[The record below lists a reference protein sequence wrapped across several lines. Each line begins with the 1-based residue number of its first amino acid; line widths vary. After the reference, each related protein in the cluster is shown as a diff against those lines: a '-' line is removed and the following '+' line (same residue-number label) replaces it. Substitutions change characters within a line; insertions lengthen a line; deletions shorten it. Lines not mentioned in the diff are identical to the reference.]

1 MAIIEEPLVQAI
13 ERLRAQHNDDADYE
27 AKSCATTLS
36 KSVWESVSAFANT
49 DGGTLLLGVDENKN
63 FTVPPQFDADKTINQ
78 FVDGMGDG
86 SKDGAK
92 VVSPP
97 PYSIHRDTLDG
108 AQMVSVQ
115 VHENDAAHKPCYVK
129 SKSVSTGSYKRQDD
143 KDILLSPTE
152 LFEMQNVYK
161 PSEADRA
168 PITDADRGD
177 LDDATVAAII
187 DAHRDTKALRGAHS
201 EMQQL
206 ERLNILDKKGHVR
219 LAGVLIAGAYPQQFF
234 PRLYVDVAVHP
245 GINKSQDGEVRF
257 LDRVQCDGR
266 LAGVLI
272 AGAYPQ
278 QFFPRLYVDVAV
290 HPGINKSQDGE
301 VRFLD
306 RVQCDG
312 RLQEMVDDAVKAVLR
327 NLRTYSLIEG
337 TGRRDVPEIPTTVLR
352 EAIANAVV
360 HREYDALFRNDPVNI
375 DIYSNRVE
383 ISSPGG
389 LWGGKTLQNLAN
401 GVSRCRNATLMQL
414 LQKTPLIRGDNDGS
428 AVEGQGSGLWGG
440 KTLQNL
446 ANGVSRCRNATL
458 MQLLQKTPL
467 IRGDND
473 GSAVEGQGSGIQ
485 FMINRMKELSLA
497 QPDFQPTFDR
507 FRVIL
512 YRGGAELAMNQQW
525 VRSHVGHDLPGRE
538 SSVLHTV
545 RALGRTSVH
554 DIRDRLGYDSDDIR
568 AMLATLVEAGLIR
581 QVSTDVYEPLE
592 TPTIANTGDVPTPP
606 AAALSSRQAIID
618 AIPTSG
624 TISAR
629 DIAESTG
636 KSLPT
641 VRRILHELVD
651 DGTITAIG
659 KKQSRLRT
667 YTRAQTMD

>member
-152 LFEMQNVYK
+152 LFEMQNVYE
-161 PSEADRA
+161 PSEADRT

-187 DAHRDTKALRGAHS
+187 DAHRDTKALRGAQS
-201 EMQQL
+201 EAQQL
-206 ERLNILDKKGHVR
+206 ERLNILDKDGHVR
-219 LAGVLIAGAYPQQFF
+219 LAGLLIAGIYPQQFF

-257 LDRVQCDGR
+257 LDRVQCDG
-266 LAGVLI
+266 G
-272 AGAYPQ
+272 
-278 QFFPRLYVDVAV
+278 
-290 HPGINKSQDGE
+290 
-301 VRFLD
+301 
-306 RVQCDG
+306 
-312 RLQEMVDDAVKAVLR
+312 LQEMVDDAFNSVLR
-327 NLRTYSLIEG
+327 DLRTYSLIEG

-383 ISSPGG
+383 ISSPR
-389 LWGGKTLQNLAN
+389 
-401 GVSRCRNATLMQL
+401 S
-414 LQKTPLIRGDNDGS
+414 
-428 AVEGQGSGLWGG
+428 LWGG

-545 RALGRTSVH
+545 RALGRASVH

>member
-27 AKSCATTLS
+27 AKSCAMTLS

-97 PYSIHRDTLDG
+97 PYSIHLDTLDG

-129 SKSVSTGSYKRQDD
+129 TKSVSTGSYKRQDD

-266 LAGVLI
+266 L
-272 AGAYPQ
+272 
-278 QFFPRLYVDVAV
+278 
-290 HPGINKSQDGE
+290 
-301 VRFLD
+301 
-306 RVQCDG
+306 
-312 RLQEMVDDAVKAVLR
+312 QEMVDDAVKAVLR

-383 ISSPGG
+383 ISSPG
-389 LWGGKTLQNLAN
+389 
-401 GVSRCRNATLMQL
+401 
-414 LQKTPLIRGDNDGS
+414 
-428 AVEGQGSGLWGG
+428 GLWGG

>member
-78 FVDGMGDG
+78 FVNGMGDG

-129 SKSVSTGSYKRQDD
+129 TKSVSTGSYKRQDD

-266 LAGVLI
+266 L
-272 AGAYPQ
+272 
-278 QFFPRLYVDVAV
+278 
-290 HPGINKSQDGE
+290 
-301 VRFLD
+301 
-306 RVQCDG
+306 
-312 RLQEMVDDAVKAVLR
+312 QEMVDDAVKAVLR

-383 ISSPGG
+383 ISSPG
-389 LWGGKTLQNLAN
+389 
-401 GVSRCRNATLMQL
+401 
-414 LQKTPLIRGDNDGS
+414 
-428 AVEGQGSGLWGG
+428 GLWGG

-667 YTRAQTMD
+667 YTRNS

>member
-27 AKSCATTLS
+27 AKSCAMTLS

-49 DGGTLLLGVDENKN
+49 DGGTLLLGVDENEN

-266 LAGVLI
+266 L
-272 AGAYPQ
+272 
-278 QFFPRLYVDVAV
+278 
-290 HPGINKSQDGE
+290 
-301 VRFLD
+301 
-306 RVQCDG
+306 
-312 RLQEMVDDAVKAVLR
+312 QEMVDDAVKAVLR

-383 ISSPGG
+383 ISSPG
-389 LWGGKTLQNLAN
+389 
-401 GVSRCRNATLMQL
+401 
-414 LQKTPLIRGDNDGS
+414 
-428 AVEGQGSGLWGG
+428 GLWGG

>member
-27 AKSCATTLS
+27 AKSCAMTLS

-86 SKDGAK
+86 SKDDAK

-129 SKSVSTGSYKRQDD
+129 TKSVSTGSYKRQDD

-152 LFEMQNVYK
+152 LFEMQNVYE
-161 PSEADRA
+161 PSEADRT

-206 ERLNILDKKGHVR
+206 ERLNILDKKGHV
-219 LAGVLIAGAYPQQFF
+219 
-234 PRLYVDVAVHP
+234 
-245 GINKSQDGEVRF
+245 
-257 LDRVQCDGR
+257 R

-428 AVEGQGSGLWGG
+428 AVEGQGSG
-440 KTLQNL
+440 
-446 ANGVSRCRNATL
+446 
-458 MQLLQKTPL
+458 
-467 IRGDND
+467 
-473 GSAVEGQGSGIQ
+473 IQ

-545 RALGRTSVH
+545 RAFGRASVR

>member
-129 SKSVSTGSYKRQDD
+129 TKSVSTGSYKRQDD

-152 LFEMQNVYK
+152 LFEMQNVYE
-161 PSEADRA
+161 PSEADRT

-206 ERLNILDKKGHVR
+206 ERLNILDKEGHV
-219 LAGVLIAGAYPQQFF
+219 
-234 PRLYVDVAVHP
+234 
-245 GINKSQDGEVRF
+245 
-257 LDRVQCDGR
+257 R

-428 AVEGQGSGLWGG
+428 AVEGQGSG
-440 KTLQNL
+440 
-446 ANGVSRCRNATL
+446 
-458 MQLLQKTPL
+458 
-467 IRGDND
+467 
-473 GSAVEGQGSGIQ
+473 IQ

-525 VRSHVGHDLPGRE
+525 VRSHVGRDLPGRE

>member
-27 AKSCATTLS
+27 AKSCAMTLS

-49 DGGTLLLGVDENKN
+49 DGGTLLLGVDENEN

-129 SKSVSTGSYKRQDD
+129 TKSVSTGSYKRQDD

-152 LFEMQNVYK
+152 LFEMQNVYE
-161 PSEADRA
+161 PSEADRT

-206 ERLNILDKKGHVR
+206 ERLNILDKKGHV
-219 LAGVLIAGAYPQQFF
+219 
-234 PRLYVDVAVHP
+234 
-245 GINKSQDGEVRF
+245 
-257 LDRVQCDGR
+257 R

-428 AVEGQGSGLWGG
+428 AVEGQGSG
-440 KTLQNL
+440 
-446 ANGVSRCRNATL
+446 
-458 MQLLQKTPL
+458 
-467 IRGDND
+467 
-473 GSAVEGQGSGIQ
+473 IQ

-545 RALGRTSVH
+545 RALGRASVH

>member
-129 SKSVSTGSYKRQDD
+129 TKSVSTGSYKRQDD

-152 LFEMQNVYK
+152 LFEMQNVYE
-161 PSEADRA
+161 PSEADRT

-206 ERLNILDKKGHVR
+206 ERLNILDKEGHV
-219 LAGVLIAGAYPQQFF
+219 
-234 PRLYVDVAVHP
+234 
-245 GINKSQDGEVRF
+245 
-257 LDRVQCDGR
+257 R

-428 AVEGQGSGLWGG
+428 AVEGQGSG
-440 KTLQNL
+440 
-446 ANGVSRCRNATL
+446 
-458 MQLLQKTPL
+458 
-467 IRGDND
+467 
-473 GSAVEGQGSGIQ
+473 IQ

-592 TPTIANTGDVPTPP
+592 TPTIANTGDVLTPP

>member
-266 LAGVLI
+266 L
-272 AGAYPQ
+272 
-278 QFFPRLYVDVAV
+278 
-290 HPGINKSQDGE
+290 
-301 VRFLD
+301 
-306 RVQCDG
+306 
-312 RLQEMVDDAVKAVLR
+312 QEMVDDAVKAVLR

-352 EAIANAVV
+352 EAIANAVA

-414 LQKTPLIRGDNDGS
+414 LQKTPLIRGDNDG
-428 AVEGQGSGLWGG
+428 
-440 KTLQNL
+440 
-446 ANGVSRCRNATL
+446 
-458 MQLLQKTPL
+458 P
-467 IRGDND
+467 
-473 GSAVEGQGSGIQ
+473 AVEGQGSGIQ

>member
-49 DGGTLLLGVDENKN
+49 DGGTLLLGVDENEN

-78 FVDGMGDG
+78 FVDGMSDG

-266 LAGVLI
+266 L
-272 AGAYPQ
+272 
-278 QFFPRLYVDVAV
+278 
-290 HPGINKSQDGE
+290 
-301 VRFLD
+301 
-306 RVQCDG
+306 
-312 RLQEMVDDAVKAVLR
+312 QEMVDDAVKAVLR

-383 ISSPGG
+383 ISSPG
-389 LWGGKTLQNLAN
+389 
-401 GVSRCRNATLMQL
+401 
-414 LQKTPLIRGDNDGS
+414 
-428 AVEGQGSGLWGG
+428 GLWGG

-568 AMLATLVEAGLIR
+568 AMLATLVEAGLIK

>member
-108 AQMVSVQ
+108 AQMLSVQ

-129 SKSVSTGSYKRQDD
+129 TKSVSTGSYKRQDD

-152 LFEMQNVYK
+152 LFEMQNVYE
-161 PSEADRA
+161 PSEADRT

-206 ERLNILDKKGHVR
+206 ERLNILDKEGHV
-219 LAGVLIAGAYPQQFF
+219 
-234 PRLYVDVAVHP
+234 
-245 GINKSQDGEVRF
+245 
-257 LDRVQCDGR
+257 R

-428 AVEGQGSGLWGG
+428 AVEGQGSG
-440 KTLQNL
+440 
-446 ANGVSRCRNATL
+446 
-458 MQLLQKTPL
+458 
-467 IRGDND
+467 
-473 GSAVEGQGSGIQ
+473 IQ

-545 RALGRTSVH
+545 RALGRASVH

>member
-27 AKSCATTLS
+27 AKSCAMTLS

-129 SKSVSTGSYKRQDD
+129 TKSVSTGSYKRQDD

-206 ERLNILDKKGHVR
+206 ERLNILDKKGHV
-219 LAGVLIAGAYPQQFF
+219 
-234 PRLYVDVAVHP
+234 
-245 GINKSQDGEVRF
+245 
-257 LDRVQCDGR
+257 R

-428 AVEGQGSGLWGG
+428 AVEGQGSG
-440 KTLQNL
+440 
-446 ANGVSRCRNATL
+446 
-458 MQLLQKTPL
+458 
-467 IRGDND
+467 
-473 GSAVEGQGSGIQ
+473 IQ

-507 FRVIL
+507 FRVTL

>member
-266 LAGVLI
+266 L
-272 AGAYPQ
+272 
-278 QFFPRLYVDVAV
+278 
-290 HPGINKSQDGE
+290 
-301 VRFLD
+301 
-306 RVQCDG
+306 
-312 RLQEMVDDAVKAVLR
+312 QEMVDDAVKAVLR

-383 ISSPGG
+383 ISSPG
-389 LWGGKTLQNLAN
+389 
-401 GVSRCRNATLMQL
+401 
-414 LQKTPLIRGDNDGS
+414 
-428 AVEGQGSGLWGG
+428 GLWGG

-581 QVSTDVYEPLE
+581 QVPTDVYEPLE

>member
-27 AKSCATTLS
+27 AKSCAMTLS

-152 LFEMQNVYK
+152 LFEMQNVYE

-206 ERLNILDKKGHVR
+206 ERLNILDKEGHVR
-219 LAGVLIAGAYPQQFF
+219 LT
-234 PRLYVDVAVHP
+234 
-245 GINKSQDGEVRF
+245 
-257 LDRVQCDGR
+257 
-266 LAGVLI
+266 GVLI

-428 AVEGQGSGLWGG
+428 AVEGQGSG
-440 KTLQNL
+440 
-446 ANGVSRCRNATL
+446 
-458 MQLLQKTPL
+458 
-467 IRGDND
+467 
-473 GSAVEGQGSGIQ
+473 IQ

-545 RALGRTSVH
+545 RALGRASVH

>member
-78 FVDGMGDG
+78 FVDGMGDD

-266 LAGVLI
+266 L
-272 AGAYPQ
+272 
-278 QFFPRLYVDVAV
+278 
-290 HPGINKSQDGE
+290 
-301 VRFLD
+301 
-306 RVQCDG
+306 
-312 RLQEMVDDAVKAVLR
+312 QEMVDDAVKAVLR

-383 ISSPGG
+383 ISSPG
-389 LWGGKTLQNLAN
+389 
-401 GVSRCRNATLMQL
+401 
-414 LQKTPLIRGDNDGS
+414 
-428 AVEGQGSGLWGG
+428 GLWGG

>member
-152 LFEMQNVYK
+152 LFEMQNVYE
-161 PSEADRA
+161 PSEADRT

-206 ERLNILDKKGHVR
+206 ERLNILDKKGHV
-219 LAGVLIAGAYPQQFF
+219 
-234 PRLYVDVAVHP
+234 
-245 GINKSQDGEVRF
+245 
-257 LDRVQCDGR
+257 R

-383 ISSPGG
+383 ISSPG
-389 LWGGKTLQNLAN
+389 
-401 GVSRCRNATLMQL
+401 
-414 LQKTPLIRGDNDGS
+414 
-428 AVEGQGSGLWGG
+428 GLWGG

>member
-27 AKSCATTLS
+27 AKSCAMTLS

-63 FTVPPQFDADKTINQ
+63 FTVPSQFDADKTINQ

-129 SKSVSTGSYKRQDD
+129 TKSVSTGSYKRQDD
-143 KDILLSPTE
+143 KDILLSPAE
-152 LFEMQNVYK
+152 LFEMQNVYE
-161 PSEADRA
+161 PSEADRT

-206 ERLNILDKKGHVR
+206 ERLNILDKKGHV
-219 LAGVLIAGAYPQQFF
+219 
-234 PRLYVDVAVHP
+234 
-245 GINKSQDGEVRF
+245 
-257 LDRVQCDGR
+257 R

-428 AVEGQGSGLWGG
+428 AVEGQGSG
-440 KTLQNL
+440 
-446 ANGVSRCRNATL
+446 
-458 MQLLQKTPL
+458 
-467 IRGDND
+467 
-473 GSAVEGQGSGIQ
+473 IQ

-545 RALGRTSVH
+545 RALGRASVH

-641 VRRILHELVD
+641 VRRILRELVD

-659 KKQSRLRT
+659 KRQSRLRT
-667 YTRAQTMD
+667 YTRNS

>member
-27 AKSCATTLS
+27 AKSCAMTLS

-49 DGGTLLLGVDENKN
+49 DGGTLLLGVDENEN

-129 SKSVSTGSYKRQDD
+129 TKSVSTGSYKRQDD

-152 LFEMQNVYK
+152 LFEMQNVYE
-161 PSEADRA
+161 PSEADRT

-266 LAGVLI
+266 L
-272 AGAYPQ
+272 
-278 QFFPRLYVDVAV
+278 
-290 HPGINKSQDGE
+290 
-301 VRFLD
+301 
-306 RVQCDG
+306 
-312 RLQEMVDDAVKAVLR
+312 QEMVDDAVKAVLR
-327 NLRTYSLIEG
+327 KLRTYSLIEG

-383 ISSPGG
+383 ISSPG
-389 LWGGKTLQNLAN
+389 
-401 GVSRCRNATLMQL
+401 
-414 LQKTPLIRGDNDGS
+414 
-428 AVEGQGSGLWGG
+428 GLWGG

-592 TPTIANTGDVPTPP
+592 TPTIANTGDVPTPL

>member
-206 ERLNILDKKGHVR
+206 ERLNILDKEGHVR
-219 LAGVLIAGAYPQQFF
+219 LT
-234 PRLYVDVAVHP
+234 
-245 GINKSQDGEVRF
+245 
-257 LDRVQCDGR
+257 
-266 LAGVLI
+266 GVLI

-428 AVEGQGSGLWGG
+428 AVEGQGSG
-440 KTLQNL
+440 
-446 ANGVSRCRNATL
+446 
-458 MQLLQKTPL
+458 
-467 IRGDND
+467 
-473 GSAVEGQGSGIQ
+473 IQ

-525 VRSHVGHDLPGRE
+525 VRSHVGHDLPSRE

-545 RALGRTSVH
+545 RALGRASVH

-568 AMLATLVEAGLIR
+568 AMLATLMEAGLIR

>member
-115 VHENDAAHKPCYVK
+115 VHENDAAHKPCYMK

-152 LFEMQNVYK
+152 LFEMQNVYE

-206 ERLNILDKKGHVR
+206 ERLNILDKEGHVR
-219 LAGVLIAGAYPQQFF
+219 LT
-234 PRLYVDVAVHP
+234 
-245 GINKSQDGEVRF
+245 
-257 LDRVQCDGR
+257 
-266 LAGVLI
+266 GVLI

-360 HREYDALFRNDPVNI
+360 HREYDTLFRNDPVNI

-401 GVSRCRNATLMQL
+401 GVSRCRNATL
-414 LQKTPLIRGDNDGS
+414 
-428 AVEGQGSGLWGG
+428 V
-440 KTLQNL
+440 
-446 ANGVSRCRNATL
+446 
-458 MQLLQKTPL
+458 QLLQKTPL

-636 KSLPT
+636 KSLQT
-641 VRRILHELVD
+641 VRRILRELVD

>member
-266 LAGVLI
+266 L
-272 AGAYPQ
+272 
-278 QFFPRLYVDVAV
+278 
-290 HPGINKSQDGE
+290 
-301 VRFLD
+301 
-306 RVQCDG
+306 
-312 RLQEMVDDAVKAVLR
+312 QEMVDDAVKAVLR

-383 ISSPGG
+383 ISSPG
-389 LWGGKTLQNLAN
+389 
-401 GVSRCRNATLMQL
+401 
-414 LQKTPLIRGDNDGS
+414 
-428 AVEGQGSGLWGG
+428 GLWGG

-606 AAALSSRQAIID
+606 AASLSSRQAIID

>member
-27 AKSCATTLS
+27 AKSCAMTLS
-36 KSVWESVSAFANT
+36 KSVWESVSAFADT

-129 SKSVSTGSYKRQDD
+129 TKSVSTGSYKRQDD

-152 LFEMQNVYK
+152 LFEMQNVYE
-161 PSEADRA
+161 PSEADRT

-206 ERLNILDKKGHVR
+206 ERLNILDKEGHV
-219 LAGVLIAGAYPQQFF
+219 
-234 PRLYVDVAVHP
+234 
-245 GINKSQDGEVRF
+245 
-257 LDRVQCDGR
+257 R

-312 RLQEMVDDAVKAVLR
+312 RLQEMVDDAVKGVLR

-383 ISSPGG
+383 ISSPG
-389 LWGGKTLQNLAN
+389 
-401 GVSRCRNATLMQL
+401 
-414 LQKTPLIRGDNDGS
+414 
-428 AVEGQGSGLWGG
+428 GLWGG

-545 RALGRTSVH
+545 RALGRASVH

-581 QVSTDVYEPLE
+581 QVSTNVYEPLE

>member
-266 LAGVLI
+266 L
-272 AGAYPQ
+272 
-278 QFFPRLYVDVAV
+278 
-290 HPGINKSQDGE
+290 
-301 VRFLD
+301 
-306 RVQCDG
+306 
-312 RLQEMVDDAVKAVLR
+312 QEMVDDAVKAVLR

-383 ISSPGG
+383 ISSPG
-389 LWGGKTLQNLAN
+389 
-401 GVSRCRNATLMQL
+401 
-414 LQKTPLIRGDNDGS
+414 
-428 AVEGQGSGLWGG
+428 GLWGG

-568 AMLATLVEAGLIR
+568 AMLATLLEAGLIR

>member
-27 AKSCATTLS
+27 AKSCAMTLS

-129 SKSVSTGSYKRQDD
+129 TKSVSTGSYKRQDD

-152 LFEMQNVYK
+152 LFEMQNVYE
-161 PSEADRA
+161 PSEADRT

-177 LDDATVAAII
+177 LDNATVAAII

-206 ERLNILDKKGHVR
+206 ERLNILDKEGHV
-219 LAGVLIAGAYPQQFF
+219 
-234 PRLYVDVAVHP
+234 
-245 GINKSQDGEVRF
+245 
-257 LDRVQCDGR
+257 R

-428 AVEGQGSGLWGG
+428 AVEGQGSG
-440 KTLQNL
+440 
-446 ANGVSRCRNATL
+446 
-458 MQLLQKTPL
+458 
-467 IRGDND
+467 
-473 GSAVEGQGSGIQ
+473 IQ

-545 RALGRTSVH
+545 RALGRASVH

>member
-27 AKSCATTLS
+27 AKSCAMTLS
-36 KSVWESVSAFANT
+36 KNVWESVSAFANT

-115 VHENDAAHKPCYVK
+115 VHENDAAHKPCYMK
-129 SKSVSTGSYKRQDD
+129 TKSVSTGSYKRQDD

-152 LFEMQNVYK
+152 LFEMQNVYE
-161 PSEADRA
+161 PSEADRT

-206 ERLNILDKKGHVR
+206 ERLNILDKEGHV
-219 LAGVLIAGAYPQQFF
+219 
-234 PRLYVDVAVHP
+234 
-245 GINKSQDGEVRF
+245 
-257 LDRVQCDGR
+257 R

-428 AVEGQGSGLWGG
+428 AVEGQGSG
-440 KTLQNL
+440 
-446 ANGVSRCRNATL
+446 
-458 MQLLQKTPL
+458 
-467 IRGDND
+467 
-473 GSAVEGQGSGIQ
+473 IQ

-545 RALGRTSVH
+545 RALGRASVH

-581 QVSTDVYEPLE
+581 QVSTNVYEPLE

>member
-27 AKSCATTLS
+27 AKSCAMTLS

-152 LFEMQNVYK
+152 LFEMQNVYE

-219 LAGVLIAGAYPQQFF
+219 LAGVLIAG
-234 PRLYVDVAVHP
+234 
-245 GINKSQDGEVRF
+245 I
-257 LDRVQCDGR
+257 
-266 LAGVLI
+266 
-272 AGAYPQ
+272 YPQ

-428 AVEGQGSGLWGG
+428 AVEGQGSG
-440 KTLQNL
+440 
-446 ANGVSRCRNATL
+446 
-458 MQLLQKTPL
+458 
-467 IRGDND
+467 
-473 GSAVEGQGSGIQ
+473 IQ

-525 VRSHVGHDLPGRE
+525 VHSHVGHDLPGRE

>member
-177 LDDATVAAII
+177 LDNATVAAII

-206 ERLNILDKKGHVR
+206 ERLNILDKKGHV
-219 LAGVLIAGAYPQQFF
+219 
-234 PRLYVDVAVHP
+234 
-245 GINKSQDGEVRF
+245 
-257 LDRVQCDGR
+257 R

-383 ISSPGG
+383 ISSPG
-389 LWGGKTLQNLAN
+389 
-401 GVSRCRNATLMQL
+401 
-414 LQKTPLIRGDNDGS
+414 
-428 AVEGQGSGLWGG
+428 GLWGG

>member
-129 SKSVSTGSYKRQDD
+129 TKSVSTGSYKRQDD

-152 LFEMQNVYK
+152 LFEMQNVYE
-161 PSEADRA
+161 PSEADRT

-206 ERLNILDKKGHVR
+206 ERLNILDKEGHV
-219 LAGVLIAGAYPQQFF
+219 
-234 PRLYVDVAVHP
+234 
-245 GINKSQDGEVRF
+245 
-257 LDRVQCDGR
+257 R

-428 AVEGQGSGLWGG
+428 AVEGQGSG
-440 KTLQNL
+440 
-446 ANGVSRCRNATL
+446 
-458 MQLLQKTPL
+458 
-467 IRGDND
+467 
-473 GSAVEGQGSGIQ
+473 IQ

-545 RALGRTSVH
+545 RALGRASVH

>member
-266 LAGVLI
+266 L
-272 AGAYPQ
+272 
-278 QFFPRLYVDVAV
+278 
-290 HPGINKSQDGE
+290 
-301 VRFLD
+301 
-306 RVQCDG
+306 
-312 RLQEMVDDAVKAVLR
+312 QEMVDDAVKAVLR

-383 ISSPGG
+383 ISSPG
-389 LWGGKTLQNLAN
+389 
-401 GVSRCRNATLMQL
+401 
-414 LQKTPLIRGDNDGS
+414 
-428 AVEGQGSGLWGG
+428 GLWGG

>member
-266 LAGVLI
+266 L
-272 AGAYPQ
+272 
-278 QFFPRLYVDVAV
+278 
-290 HPGINKSQDGE
+290 
-301 VRFLD
+301 
-306 RVQCDG
+306 
-312 RLQEMVDDAVKAVLR
+312 QEMVDDAVKAVLR

-428 AVEGQGSGLWGG
+428 AVEGQGSG
-440 KTLQNL
+440 
-446 ANGVSRCRNATL
+446 
-458 MQLLQKTPL
+458 
-467 IRGDND
+467 
-473 GSAVEGQGSGIQ
+473 IQ

-545 RALGRTSVH
+545 RALGRASVH

>member
-1 MAIIEEPLVQAI
+1 
-13 ERLRAQHNDDADYE
+13 
-27 AKSCATTLS
+27 
-36 KSVWESVSAFANT
+36 
-49 DGGTLLLGVDENKN
+49 
-63 FTVPPQFDADKTINQ
+63 
-78 FVDGMGDG
+78 
-86 SKDGAK
+86 
-92 VVSPP
+92 
-97 PYSIHRDTLDG
+97 
-108 AQMVSVQ
+108 MVSVQ
-115 VHENDAAHKPCYVK
+115 VHENDAAHKPCYMK
-129 SKSVSTGSYKRQDD
+129 TKSVSTGSYKRQDD

-152 LFEMQNVYK
+152 LFEMQNVYE
-161 PSEADRA
+161 PSEADRT

-206 ERLNILDKKGHVR
+206 ERLNILDKEGHV
-219 LAGVLIAGAYPQQFF
+219 
-234 PRLYVDVAVHP
+234 
-245 GINKSQDGEVRF
+245 
-257 LDRVQCDGR
+257 R

-428 AVEGQGSGLWGG
+428 AVEGQGSG
-440 KTLQNL
+440 
-446 ANGVSRCRNATL
+446 
-458 MQLLQKTPL
+458 
-467 IRGDND
+467 
-473 GSAVEGQGSGIQ
+473 IQ

-545 RALGRTSVH
+545 RALGRASVH

-581 QVSTDVYEPLE
+581 QVSTNVYEPLE

>member
-143 KDILLSPTE
+143 KNILLSPTE

-206 ERLNILDKKGHVR
+206 ERLNILDKKGHV
-219 LAGVLIAGAYPQQFF
+219 
-234 PRLYVDVAVHP
+234 
-245 GINKSQDGEVRF
+245 
-257 LDRVQCDGR
+257 R

-383 ISSPGG
+383 ISSPG
-389 LWGGKTLQNLAN
+389 
-401 GVSRCRNATLMQL
+401 
-414 LQKTPLIRGDNDGS
+414 
-428 AVEGQGSGLWGG
+428 GLWGG

>member
-27 AKSCATTLS
+27 AKSCAMTLS

-129 SKSVSTGSYKRQDD
+129 TKSVSTGSYKRQDD

-266 LAGVLI
+266 L
-272 AGAYPQ
+272 
-278 QFFPRLYVDVAV
+278 
-290 HPGINKSQDGE
+290 
-301 VRFLD
+301 
-306 RVQCDG
+306 
-312 RLQEMVDDAVKAVLR
+312 QEMVDDAVKAVLR

-383 ISSPGG
+383 ISSPG
-389 LWGGKTLQNLAN
+389 
-401 GVSRCRNATLMQL
+401 
-414 LQKTPLIRGDNDGS
+414 
-428 AVEGQGSGLWGG
+428 GLWGG

>member
-13 ERLRAQHNDDADYE
+13 ERLWAQHNDDADYE

-266 LAGVLI
+266 L
-272 AGAYPQ
+272 
-278 QFFPRLYVDVAV
+278 
-290 HPGINKSQDGE
+290 
-301 VRFLD
+301 
-306 RVQCDG
+306 
-312 RLQEMVDDAVKAVLR
+312 QEMVDDAVKAVLR

-383 ISSPGG
+383 ISSPG
-389 LWGGKTLQNLAN
+389 
-401 GVSRCRNATLMQL
+401 
-414 LQKTPLIRGDNDGS
+414 
-428 AVEGQGSGLWGG
+428 GLWGG

-581 QVSTDVYEPLE
+581 QVSTDVYEPLK

>member
-129 SKSVSTGSYKRQDD
+129 TKSVSTGSYKRQDD

-152 LFEMQNVYK
+152 LFEMQNVYE
-161 PSEADRA
+161 PSEADRT

-206 ERLNILDKKGHVR
+206 ERLNILDKKGHV
-219 LAGVLIAGAYPQQFF
+219 
-234 PRLYVDVAVHP
+234 
-245 GINKSQDGEVRF
+245 
-257 LDRVQCDGR
+257 R

-383 ISSPGG
+383 ISSPG
-389 LWGGKTLQNLAN
+389 
-401 GVSRCRNATLMQL
+401 
-414 LQKTPLIRGDNDGS
+414 
-428 AVEGQGSGLWGG
+428 GLWGG

>member
-27 AKSCATTLS
+27 AKSCAMTLS

-266 LAGVLI
+266 L
-272 AGAYPQ
+272 
-278 QFFPRLYVDVAV
+278 
-290 HPGINKSQDGE
+290 
-301 VRFLD
+301 
-306 RVQCDG
+306 
-312 RLQEMVDDAVKAVLR
+312 QEMVDDAVKAVLR

-383 ISSPGG
+383 ISSPG
-389 LWGGKTLQNLAN
+389 
-401 GVSRCRNATLMQL
+401 
-414 LQKTPLIRGDNDGS
+414 
-428 AVEGQGSGLWGG
+428 GLWGG

-606 AAALSSRQAIID
+606 AASLSSRQAIID